1 MQYLGSTKGALHSV
15 RAVVAK
21 RMSVKEIFAGVCR
34 PLGILLL
41 LFLLSSL
48 VVVVVVE
55 VVVVDAAERVEEY
68 RLLVSSSS
76 SSSLVIFILNCG
88 GFSPQDPMQAQAVK
102 M

>member
-21 RMSVKEIFAGVCR
+21 RMSVKELFAGVCR

-48 VVVVVVE
+48 VVVVV
-55 VVVVDAAERVEEY
+55 DAAERVEESC
-68 RLLVSSSS
+68 LLVSSS

>member
-48 VVVVVVE
+48 VVVVV
-55 VVVVDAAERVEEY
+55 DAAERDEESC
-68 RLLVSSSS
+68 LLVSSS

>member
-15 RAVVAK
+15 RAVVQS
-21 RMSVKEIFAGVCR
+21 RMSVKEIFAGVWR

-48 VVVVVVE
+48 VVVVVV
-55 VVVVDAAERVEEY
+55 VDAAERDDESC
-68 RLLVSSSS
+68 LLVSSS

>member
-21 RMSVKEIFAGVCR
+21 RMSVKEIFAGVWR

-48 VVVVVVE
+48 VVVV
-55 VVVVDAAERVEEY
+55 DAAERVEESC
-68 RLLVSSSS
+68 LLVSSSS
-76 SSSLVIFILNCG
+76 SSSVIFILNCG

>member
-21 RMSVKEIFAGVCR
+21 RMSVKEIFAGVWR
-34 PLGILLL
+34 PLGILLLSLL

-48 VVVVVVE
+48 VVV
-55 VVVVDAAERVEEY
+55 DAAERVEEPC
-68 RLLVSSSS
+68 LLVSSSS
-76 SSSLVIFILNCG
+76 SLVILILNCG

>member
-21 RMSVKEIFAGVCR
+21 RMSVKEIFAGVWR
-34 PLGILLL
+34 PLGILLFL
-41 LFLLSSL
+41 SLLSSL
-48 VVVVVVE
+48 VM
-55 VVVVDAAERVEEY
+55 VVVDAAERVEESC
-68 RLLVSSSS
+68 LLVSP
-76 SSSLVIFILNCG
+76 SSLVIFILNCG

>member
-15 RAVVAK
+15 RAVVQS
-21 RMSVKEIFAGVCR
+21 RMSVKEIFAGVWR
-34 PLGILLL
+34 PLGILLF

-48 VVVVVVE
+48 VV

-68 RLLVSSSS
+68 RLLVS

>member
-48 VVVVVVE
+48 VVVVVV
-55 VVVVDAAERVEEY
+55 VDAAERDDESCLFV
-68 RLLVSSSS
+68 SSS

>member
-15 RAVVAK
+15 RAVVQS
-21 RMSVKEIFAGVCR
+21 RMSVKEIFAGVWR

-48 VVVVVVE
+48 VVVE
-55 VVVVDAAERVEEY
+55 VVDAVERDEES
-68 RLLVSSSS
+68 RLLLSS
-76 SSSLVIFILNCG
+76 SSSLVIFTLNCG
-88 GFSPQDPMQAQAVK
+88 GFSPQDPMQAQAVE

>member
-48 VVVVVVE
+48 VVVV
-55 VVVVDAAERVEEY
+55 DAAERVEESC
-68 RLLVSSSS
+68 LLLSSS

>member
-48 VVVVVVE
+48 VVVVV
-55 VVVVDAAERVEEY
+55 DAAERDDESC
-68 RLLVSSSS
+68 LLVSSSS
-76 SSSLVIFILNCG
+76 FLVIFILNCG

>member
-15 RAVVAK
+15 RAVVQS
-21 RMSVKEIFAGVCR
+21 RMSVKEIFAGVWR

-48 VVVVVVE
+48 VVE
-55 VVVVDAAERVEEY
+55 VVVVDAADRDEASC
-68 RLLVSSSS
+68 LLLS

>member
-48 VVVVVVE
+48 VVVVVV
-55 VVVVDAAERVEEY
+55 VDAAERDDEY

>member
-15 RAVVAK
+15 RAVVQS

-48 VVVVVVE
+48 VVE
-55 VVVVDAAERVEEY
+55 VMVVDAAERVEES
-68 RLLVSSSS
+68 RLLFFSS

>member
-15 RAVVAK
+15 RAVVES
-21 RMSVKEIFAGVCR
+21 RMSVKEIFAGVWR
-34 PLGILLL
+34 PLGILLF

-48 VVVVVVE
+48 VVE
-55 VVVVDAAERVEEY
+55 VVDAAERDDESC
-68 RLLVSSSS
+68 LLVS

>member
-21 RMSVKEIFAGVCR
+21 RMSVKEIFAGVWR

-48 VVVVVVE
+48 VVVVVV
-55 VVVVDAAERVEEY
+55 VVDAAERVEESC
-68 RLLVSSSS
+68 LLVSS

>member
-21 RMSVKEIFAGVCR
+21 RMSVKEIFAGVWR
-34 PLGILLL
+34 PLGIL

-48 VVVVVVE
+48 VVVVV
-55 VVVVDAAERVEEY
+55 DAAERVEESC
-68 RLLVSSSS
+68 LLVS

>member
-15 RAVVAK
+15 RAVVES
-21 RMSVKEIFAGVCR
+21 RMSVKEIFAGVWR
-34 PLGILLL
+34 PLGILLFL
-41 LFLLSSL
+41 SLSFLLSSL
-48 VVVVVVE
+48 VVVVVV
-55 VVVVDAAERVEEY
+55 DAAERDDES
-68 RLLVSSSS
+68 RLLLSSSS

>member
-34 PLGILLL
+34 PLGILLFLSL

-48 VVVVVVE
+48 VV

-76 SSSLVIFILNCG
+76 SSSLVIFTLNCG

>member
-15 RAVVAK
+15 RAVVQS
-21 RMSVKEIFAGVCR
+21 RMSVKEIFAGVWR

-48 VVVVVVE
+48 VVVVV
-55 VVVVDAAERVEEY
+55 DAAERVEEY
-68 RLLVSSSS
+68 CLLVSSSS
-76 SSSLVIFILNCG
+76 SLEIFILNCG

>member
-15 RAVVAK
+15 RAVVQS

-34 PLGILLL
+34 PLGILLFFSL

-48 VVVVVVE
+48 VVVVV
-55 VVVVDAAERVEEY
+55 DAAERVEEHC
-68 RLLVSSSS
+68 LFVSSS

>member
-21 RMSVKEIFAGVCR
+21 RMSVKEIFAGVWR

-48 VVVVVVE
+48 VVVVVV
-55 VVVVDAAERVEEY
+55 DAAERVEESC
-68 RLLVSSSS
+68 LLVSSS
-76 SSSLVIFILNCG
+76 SSSLVIFTLNCG

>member
-34 PLGILLL
+34 PLGILLF

-48 VVVVVVE
+48 VVVVVV
-55 VVVVDAAERVEEY
+55 DAADRDEESC
-68 RLLVSSSS
+68 LLVSSSS
-76 SSSLVIFILNCG
+76 SLEIFILNCG

>member
-15 RAVVAK
+15 RAVVQS
-21 RMSVKEIFAGVCR
+21 RMSVKEIFAGVWR
-34 PLGILLL
+34 PVGILLFLSL

-48 VVVVVVE
+48 VVVVS
-55 VVVVDAAERVEEY
+55 VVDAAERVEESC
-68 RLLVSSSS
+68 LLVS
-76 SSSLVIFILNCG
+76 SSSLVIFTLNCG

>member
-1 MQYLGSTKGALHSV
+1 MQYLGSTKGALHSA

-48 VVVVVVE
+48 VVVV
-55 VVVVDAAERVEEY
+55 DAAERVEESC
-68 RLLVSSSS
+68 LLVS

>member
-15 RAVVAK
+15 RAVVQS
-21 RMSVKEIFAGVCR
+21 RMSVKEIFAGVWR
-34 PLGILLL
+34 PLGILLFL
-41 LFLLSSL
+41 SLLSSL
-48 VVVVVVE
+48 VVE
-55 VVVVDAAERVEEY
+55 VVDAAERVEEY
-68 RLLVSSSS
+68 CLLVSS

>member
-15 RAVVAK
+15 KAVVAK

-48 VVVVVVE
+48 VVE
-55 VVVVDAAERVEEY
+55 VVVVDAAERDEESC
-68 RLLVSSSS
+68 LFVSS

>member
-34 PLGILLL
+34 PLGILLFL
-41 LFLLSSL
+41 SLSFLLSSSL
-48 VVVVVVE
+48 VVV

-68 RLLVSSSS
+68 CLLVSS
-76 SSSLVIFILNCG
+76 SSSLVIFTLNCG

>member
-15 RAVVAK
+15 RAVVES
-21 RMSVKEIFAGVCR
+21 RMSVKEIFAGVWR

-48 VVVVVVE
+48 VVVVVV
-55 VVVVDAAERVEEY
+55 VDAAERDEESC
-68 RLLVSSSS
+68 LLVSS

>member
-15 RAVVAK
+15 KAVVES
-21 RMSVKEIFAGVCR
+21 RMSVKEIFAGVWR

-48 VVVVVVE
+48 VVVVV
-55 VVVVDAAERVEEY
+55 DAAERDDESC
-68 RLLVSSSS
+68 LLVSSSS
-76 SSSLVIFILNCG
+76 SLMIFILNCG

>member
-41 LFLLSSL
+41 FLLSSL
-48 VVVVVVE
+48 VVVVS
-55 VVVVDAAERVEEY
+55 VVDAAERDEESC
-68 RLLVSSSS
+68 LLLS

>member
-21 RMSVKEIFAGVCR
+21 RMSVKEIFAGVWR

-48 VVVVVVE
+48 AVV
-55 VVVVDAAERVEEY
+55 VVVVDAAERVEESC
-68 RLLVSSSS
+68 LLVSSS
-76 SSSLVIFILNCG
+76 SSSLVIFTLNCG

>member
-15 RAVVAK
+15 RAVVES

-41 LFLLSSL
+41 LFLLSSSL
-48 VVVVVVE
+48 VV
-55 VVVVDAAERVEEY
+55 VVVVDAAERDDEY
-68 RLLVSSSS
+68 CLLVSS

>member
-15 RAVVAK
+15 RAVVQS

-48 VVVVVVE
+48 VVVV
-55 VVVVDAAERVEEY
+55 DAAERVEESC
-68 RLLVSSSS
+68 LLVS

>member
-48 VVVVVVE
+48 VVVVV
-55 VVVVDAAERVEEY
+55 DAAERDEESC
-68 RLLVSSSS
+68 LLVS

>member
-15 RAVVAK
+15 RAVVES
-21 RMSVKEIFAGVCR
+21 RMSVKEIFAGVWR

-48 VVVVVVE
+48 VMVVVVA
-55 VVVVDAAERVEEY
+55 DAAERDEESC
-68 RLLVSSSS
+68 LLGSS

>member
-48 VVVVVVE
+48 VVVVV
-55 VVVVDAAERVEEY
+55 DAAERVEESC
-68 RLLVSSSS
+68 LLLS
-76 SSSLVIFILNCG
+76 SSSLVIFTLNCG

>member
-15 RAVVAK
+15 RAVVES
-21 RMSVKEIFAGVCR
+21 RMSVKEIFAGVWR

-48 VVVVVVE
+48 VVVVP
-55 VVVVDAAERVEEY
+55 DAAERVEEY
-68 RLLVSSSS
+68 CLLVSSS

>member
-21 RMSVKEIFAGVCR
+21 RMSVKEIFAGVWR

-48 VVVVVVE
+48 VM
-55 VVVVDAAERVEEY
+55 VVVDAAERDEEC
-68 RLLVSSSS
+68 RLLVSS

>member
-21 RMSVKEIFAGVCR
+21 RMSVKEIFAGVWR

-48 VVVVVVE
+48 VVVVVV
-55 VVVVDAAERVEEY
+55 VDAADRDEESC
-68 RLLVSSSS
+68 LLVSSSS
-76 SSSLVIFILNCG
+76 SLVILILNCG